1 MADTR
6 TPLIA
11 ALRRMGLRT
20 LVRIG
25 LDPGRALTNAQPTTK
40 ELNDGRAEQFA
51 CIRRRMVEQAE
62 DPSRHLVRVRGDRRV
77 ARLSPR
83 AIRCPMSP
91 ARAQQA
97 IPLLTA

>member
-11 ALRRMGLRT
+11 ALGRMGLRT

-51 CIRRRMVEQAE
+51 CIRCDA
-62 DPSRHLVRVRGDRRV
+62 
-77 ARLSPR
+77 LS
-83 AIRCPMSP
+83 
-91 ARAQQA
+91 RAQPQPSWA
-97 IPLLTA
+97 DAAGPRC

>member
-11 ALRRMGLRT
+11 ATRRISLRK

-51 CIRRRMVEQAE
+51 CIRQRMVEQAG
-62 DPSRHLVRVRGDRRV
+62 DPITAPRPGSR
-77 ARLSPR
+77 
-83 AIRCPMSP
+83 
-91 ARAQQA
+91 
-97 IPLLTA
+97 

>member
-11 ALRRMGLRT
+11 ALGRVGLRT

-25 LDPGRALTNAQPTTK
+25 IEPGRAVSNAQPTTK

-51 CIRRRMVEQAE
+51 CIRQRMAEEAE
-62 DPSRHLVRVRGDRRV
+62 DPIT
-77 ARLSPR
+77 APR
-83 AIRCPMSP
+83 PGS
-91 ARAQQA
+91 
-97 IPLLTA
+97 T

>member
-51 CIRRRMVEQAE
+51 CIRQRMVELAE

-77 ARLSPR
+77 PAVAASDPLPDEPSARSKR
-83 AIRCPMSP
+83 YRF
-91 ARAQQA
+91 
-97 IPLLTA
+97 LTA

>member
-25 LDPGRALTNAQPTTK
+25 LDPGRALTNA
-40 ELNDGRAEQFA
+40 
-51 CIRRRMVEQAE
+51 
-62 DPSRHLVRVRGDRRV
+62 
-77 ARLSPR
+77 
-83 AIRCPMSP
+83 
-91 ARAQQA
+91 
-97 IPLLTA
+97 

>member
-11 ALRRMGLRT
+11 ALRRIGLRT
-20 LVRIG
+20 LVAIG

-51 CIRRRMVEQAE
+51 CIR
-62 DPSRHLVRVRGDRRV
+62 
-77 ARLSPR
+77 
-83 AIRCPMSP
+83 
-91 ARAQQA
+91 
-97 IPLLTA
+97 